1 MPTAPQTGRY
11 LPRFSPPLSSA
22 WINSPPPPWWA
33 GIYPFSLGFDVGAIF
48 TSWLGSVEPYL
59 RCTRAAPPC
68 HHPVITALSLLCI
81 TLLQCN
87 APNIGAF
94 SNELECKYTWSTKIS
109 TTQNWSFQKHTSI
122 STVGHW
128 TMCWKILLSAWCSQ
142 NKVMVQYSHDVRFHG
157 PLVNQVSWGTW
168 QEVQ

>member
-1 MPTAPQTGRY
+1 MPPARQAGRY

-22 WINSPPPPWWA
+22 WINPPPPPRWA

-59 RCTRAAPPC
+59 PCTRAAPPC
-68 HHPVITALSLLCI
+68 HHPVITALSLLCT

-94 SNELECKYTWSTKIS
+94 SKSRN
-109 TTQNWSFQKHTSI
+109 TSDLPRYLPHR
-122 STVGHW
+122 TGHS
-128 TMCWKILLSAWCSQ
+128 K
-142 NKVMVQYSHDVRFHG
+142 NKVLPAQLGTEQCVERYSCLLGVPKTKLWHNTVMTSG
-157 PLVNQVSWGTW
+157 SLPPCKPSEWGTW

>member
-1 MPTAPQTGRY
+1 MPPARRAGRY

-22 WINSPPPPWWA
+22 WINPPPPPRWA

-59 RCTRAAPPC
+59 PCTRAAPPC
-68 HHPVITALSLLCI
+68 HHPVITALS
-81 TLLQCN
+81 TLYNSIAMQCTKHWCL
-87 APNIGAF
+87 F
-94 SNELECKYTWSTKIS
+94 KYIWSPWYLPHRT
-109 TTQNWSFQKHTSI
+109 
-122 STVGHW
+122 GHS
-128 TMCWKILLSAWCSQ
+128 KNILLPAQLGTEQCVERYSCLQ